1 MKNPNHNRPDNG
13 EDPAVTPKPA
23 EFVKVSTTDDSGGNS
38 PTPPKPPVRLTP
50 ED

>member
-1 MKNPNHNRPDNG
+1 MKNPNHNRPENG